1 MKFIKH
7 YFLSL
12 FFEKNSFKKLSDYK
26 LILYISFFIC
36 TELVI
41 LLINYFRIA
50 DLNLLI
56 KESVLNLLLL
66 AFKFLFVIISMNFFL
81 EKQEIFRKTLYGIIL
96 INPFRII
103 EFLLGY
109 NLFIFRL
116 LGAFVILYSLIYV
129 IYFYSNN
136 FEISIN
142 KKRYI
147 SVPIIIS
154 FILAKIV
161 TFLIAG
167 LFNSLIG

>member
-1 MKFIKH
+1 MRFIKH

-12 FFEKNSFKKLSDYK
+12 FFEKKSIKKLSDYK
-26 LILYISFFIC
+26 LILYISFFII

-56 KESVLNLLLL
+56 KESVLNLFLLV
-66 AFKFLFVIISMNFFL
+66 FKFIFVIISMNFFL
-81 EKQEIFRKTLYGIIL
+81 EKQEILKKTVYGIIL

-103 EFLLGY
+103 EFLLDY
-109 NLFIFRL
+109 DLFILRL
-116 LGAFVILYSLIYV
+116 IGAFVILYSLIYV
-129 IYFYSNN
+129 IYFYNNN
-136 FEISIN
+136 FEININ
-142 KKRYI
+142 KKKYI

-161 TFLIAG
+161 TFLIEG